1 MVAAMVRGWM
11 LAVPWAETVDILP
24 VERRTRAMAM
34 VCWTQAAA
42 MVAED
47 DSTLDVAIM
56 VIIQGTLEDQRT
68 KGMLEDGNGHHTEDI
83 CNTPI
88 TKWWC

>member
-1 MVAAMVRGWM
+1 
-11 LAVPWAETVDILP
+11 
-24 VERRTRAMAM
+24 
-34 VCWTQAAA
+34 

-47 DSTLDVAIM
+47 DSTLDIAIM

-88 TKWWC
+88 TK